1 MDRMDTRS
9 DAEIRAD
16 LAYLFD
22 KASQSLGARMTAALA
37 EVEITPRGYCV
48 LSKAVPGELTQG
60 ELAEIA
66 LLDKTT
72 MVVTMDHLEG
82 AGLARRTPSPT
93 DRRARIVQTT
103 DEGVRVVDAA
113 RSIIDGVFDDV
124 LGVLSQDERTAFLDA
139 MVKLVGTGGPL
150 SGAGQPAGA
159 PRRRSSRTVQ

>member
-1 MDRMDTRS
+1 MRS

-22 KASQSLGARMTAALA
+22 KASQSLAARMTVALS
-37 EVEITPRGYCV
+37 EVGITPRGYCV
-48 LSKAVPGELTQG
+48 LSKAMPGELTQG

-93 DRRARIVQTT
+93 DRRARIVETT

-124 LGVLSQDERTAFLDA
+124 LGVLSPDERTVFLDA
-139 MVKLVGTGGPL
+139 MVKLVGAGGPL
-150 SGAGQPAGA
+150 SGPGQPAGA
-159 PRRRSSRTVQ
+159 PRRRSSRSAQ